1 MTPLSDHFS
10 LEEATISG
18 TAARLGIDNTPT
30 AVQQNVMFRAAIKLE
45 KVRSLL
51 GDTPLHIDSW
61 YRSQKL
67 NAAVG
72 GVPSSQHTYGE
83 AIDFICPFFGTPAS
97 ICKKIVENQDLIGYD
112 QLILEHTWVHISFA
126 ILSGKPRGQVLSL
139 LSGGGYVVGLT
150 DAKGVQ
156 L

>member
-1 MTPLSDHFS
+1 MTPLSENFS

-18 TAARLGIDNTPT
+18 TASRLGIDNTPT
-30 AVQQNVMFRAAIKLE
+30 PVQQNVMFRAAIKLE
-45 KVRSLL
+45 KVRNLL
-51 GDTPLHIDSW
+51 GDKAMHIDSW
-61 YRSQKL
+61 YRSQQL

-83 AIDFICPFFGTPAS
+83 AIDFICPLYGSPLS
-97 ICKKIVENQDLIGYD
+97 ICRKIVENQDLIGYD
-112 QLILEHTWVHISFA
+112 QLILEHTWVHVSFA

-139 LSGGGYVVGLT
+139 LSSGGYSVGLT